1 MQLARSLG
9 WQPDILHAHDWHASP
24 AVYNLSLIHAND
36 NFYRHTKSLL
46 TVHNL
51 PYLGHGTGPALDR
64 FGLPPVEDSPLPAWA
79 RHLPLPLGLLTADA
93 INTVSRGYARE
104 MLTPEYGAGLEEFL
118 LTRAEDIQGILN
130 GLDTD
135 SWNPETDPH
144 LPINYSLASLEKR
157 RENKLALL
165 EELDLEIDPDRPL
178 LAMINRMDHQKGVD
192 LVPDALRALKSSH
205 WQAVIL
211 GTGDPALEAAAAEL
225 ERENP
230 RVRAVLRYDG
240 ALARRMY
247 AGADLMIIPSR
258 YEPCGLTQMIAMRY
272 GCVPAARA
280 TGGLKDTIGDY
291 HAAPRSESTGFLF
304 QEASSDALADTLQR
318 ALEIYRDQRRWKG
331 LQRRGMKQDFSW
343 ARSAVKYQ
351 ELYEEL
357 IRDK

>member
-1 MQLARSLG
+1 
-9 WQPDILHAHDWHASP
+9 
-24 AVYNLSLIHAND
+24 
-36 NFYRHTKSLL
+36 
-46 TVHNL
+46 
-51 PYLGHGTGPALDR
+51 
-64 FGLPPVEDSPLPAWA
+64 
-79 RHLPLPLGLLTADA
+79 
-93 INTVSRGYARE
+93 
-104 MLTPEYGAGLEEFL
+104 MLTPEYGAGLEDFL
-118 LTRAEDIQGILN
+118 LTRAEDIRGILN
-130 GLDTD
+130 GLDMD
-135 SWNPETDPH
+135 SWNPETDPD
-144 LPINYSLASLEKR
+144 LPVNYSRASLGKR

-165 EELDLEIDPDRPL
+165 EELGLEIDPDRPL

-192 LVPDALRALKSSH
+192 LVPGALRALESSH

-211 GTGDPALEAAAAEL
+211 GTGDPTLEAAAAEL
-225 ERENP
+225 DRENP

-280 TGGLKDTIGDY
+280 TGGLRDTIGDY

-304 QEASSDALADTLQR
+304 EDASSDALADTLQR

-343 ARSAVKYQ
+343 EKSAEKYLR
-351 ELYEEL
+351 LYQGLHSLTEGE
-357 IRDK
+357 